1 MLYAFTDESYTK
13 DRYLQGAY
21 VVADA
26 QLRELDRVVDETLD
40 FAERFG
46 IAAGVELRGYSIM
59 NARHGWEPLRG
70 KFHAKSE
77 IYKFFLS
84 RIATV
89 KGRIFITEMISPP
102 RRIMATENLPRH
114 LQTQRLLFSQ
124 LNKYSE
130 REGEFIEIVADEI
143 TTSSLLKKEFEAS
156 RGDYPRIVN
165 LEHLQS
171 LSNPGIQVLDLLLYI
186 YQRSHPGRH
195 ISSNSSR
202 KALEMWEIVEDLLWR

>member
-26 QLRELDRVVDETLD
+26 QLRELNRVVEETLD

-46 IAAGVELRGYSIM
+46 ISAGVELRGYSIM

-70 KFHAKSE
+70 KFLAKSE

-89 KGRIFITEMISPP
+89 EGIIFITEKISPP
-102 RRIMATENLPRH
+102 SGVMAAENLPRH

-124 LNKYSE
+124 LNIYSE
-130 REGEFIEIVADEI
+130 GEGEFIEIIADEI
-143 TTSSLLKKEFEAS
+143 TTASVLKKEFEVS

-165 LEHLQS
+165 LEHRPSLLQQ
-171 LSNPGIQVLDLLLYI
+171 LQ
-186 YQRSHPGRH
+186 
-195 ISSNSSR
+195 
-202 KALEMWEIVEDLLWR
+202 